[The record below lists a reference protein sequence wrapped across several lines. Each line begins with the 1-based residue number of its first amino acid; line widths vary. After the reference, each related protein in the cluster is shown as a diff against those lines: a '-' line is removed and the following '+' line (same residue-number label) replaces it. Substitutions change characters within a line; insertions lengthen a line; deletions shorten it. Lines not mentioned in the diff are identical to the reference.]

1 MKIVC
6 IGRNYAEHAKELQ
19 NEVPTS
25 PLIFMKPST
34 ALLTDGKPFYH
45 PEFSTNIH
53 YELEIVL
60 KISKN
65 GKAIQQEYAA
75 SYYEEIGLGIDF
87 TARDLQQKQKE
98 KGLPWEIAK
107 AFDHS
112 AVVEKWK
119 KLTEEEKENQYNFEL
134 KQNEKIVQQGNSEE
148 MIFSLDEL
156 LAEISTYFYLNI
168 GDIIFTGTPS
178 GVGPISI
185 GDKFEGFLENEKMFE
200 TSIK

>member
-1 MKIVC
+1 MKIICV
-6 IGRNYAEHAKELQ
+6 GRNYSEHAKEL
-19 NEVPTS
+19 NNAIPE
-25 PLIFMKPST
+25 KPILFLKPQT
-34 ALLTDGKPFYH
+34 ALLLDDKDFYY
-45 PEFSTNIH
+45 PNFSKDVH
-53 YELEIVL
+53 FECELIFR
-60 KISKN
+60 ICKN
-65 GKAIQQEYAA
+65 GKSISKKFAKEYYDAV
-75 SYYEEIGLGIDF
+75 SLGIDF

-112 AVVEKWK
+112 AVVGKWK

-185 GDKFEGFLENEKMFE
+185 GDKFEGFLENEKIFE
-200 TSIK
+200 TCIK